1 VKIDSKEWFKQ
12 SEYDFETAIAMLDS
26 GRYIYSV
33 FMCHLS
39 IEKSL
44 KGLYIEYFKEL
55 PPKSHNLIYFLDKL
69 KIELPEEDN
78 KFITLLN
85 DQAIATRYP
94 ESLEMLSSKF
104 SKSSTKLIIKK
115 TKGILEWINSQS
127 KQ

>member
-1 VKIDSKEWFKQ
+1 MKIDSKEWFKQ

-69 KIELPEEDN
+69 KIDLSEEDN
-78 KFITLLN
+78 KFIILLN

-104 SKSSTKLIIKK
+104 SKSSTKLIIQK

>member
-1 VKIDSKEWFKQ
+1 MKIDSKEWFKQ

-78 KFITLLN
+78 KFIILLN

-104 SKSSTKLIIKK
+104 SKSSTKLIIQK

>member
-1 VKIDSKEWFKQ
+1 MKIDSKEWFKQ

-44 KGLYIEYFKEL
+44 KGLYIECFKEI

-69 KIELPEEDN
+69 KIELPEENN
-78 KFITLLN
+78 KFVTLLN

-94 ESLEMLSSKF
+94 ESLDMLSSKF
-104 SKSSTKLIIKK
+104 SKSSTKLIIQK

>member
-1 VKIDSKEWFKQ
+1 MKIDSKEWFKQ